1 MHTTCT
7 VEYICTW
14 NNAAC
19 KVMPA
24 RTEEGRRGR
33 IGAEKLSP
41 LKVGK
46 LALTLKKLQ
55 SP

>member
-7 VEYICTW
+7 VYICTW
-14 NNAAC
+14 NNAG